1 MKNQNQNIENIKKTM
16 LEVIRAEND
25 ADTWRIFCH
34 DVVLGVISS
43 WEGKRVNKRIEAKI
57 KEALDSALQEKTPG
71 NSLASV
77 YYAFSVSWYEVR
89 IRVPGRDEV
98 RLTLCYDSDPFIR
111 VESFIRQNVACGD
124 PARERIQKNLDFQ
137 CSPNF
142 HELARAFAL
151 MQEARAIM
159 DREELS
165 GYDVP
170 ARYAL
175 NNVVMG
181 E

>member
-1 MKNQNQNIENIKKTM
+1 MKNENSNIKNIKKTM
-16 LEVIRAEND
+16 LDVIRAENE
-25 ADTWRIFCH
+25 ADSWRIFCH
-34 DVVLGVISS
+34 DVVLGVVSS

-57 KEALDSALQEKTPG
+57 MQALNSEIQDKIPG

-77 YYAFSVSWYEVR
+77 YYAFSISWYEVR

-124 PARERIQKNLDFQ
+124 PARERIQKNLAFQ

-142 HELARAFAL
+142 DELARAYAL
-151 MQEARAIM
+151 MQEAQAIM
-159 DREELS
+159 DREEL
-165 GYDVP
+165 GAYDVP
-170 ARYAL
+170 ARYAM